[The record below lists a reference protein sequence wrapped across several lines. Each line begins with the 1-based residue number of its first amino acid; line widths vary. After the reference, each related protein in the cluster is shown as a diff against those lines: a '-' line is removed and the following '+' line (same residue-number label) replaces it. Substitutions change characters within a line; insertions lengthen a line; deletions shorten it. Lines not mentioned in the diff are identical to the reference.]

1 MGYGE
6 FPYDV
11 VGEESTAAAKKKKKK
26 SYDGRGNNQVFLNY
40 LETKAQV
47 NSFIQMSI
55 HFIHI
60 TFSEDQLH

>member
-6 FPYDV
+6 FPYDE
-11 VGEESTAAAKKKKKK
+11 VGKKKKNPTKKKKKK
-26 SYDGRGNNQVFLNY
+26 SYDGRGNNQLFLNY

-47 NSFIQMSI
+47 NSFIKMSI

>member
-11 VGEESTAAAKKKKKK
+11 VGEESTAAAKKKKK
-26 SYDGRGNNQVFLNY
+26 SYDGRGNNQLFLNY